1 MKINN
6 ELVKIVLDT
15 YDLDEEKLNEIF
27 NEPVLSNPYEAKGIL
42 ECGRILKKVKDEKEK
57 ILVCGDYDADGICA
71 TTILVMALK
80 KAGIECGYYIPDR
93 LTEGYGLNVNTVNNA
108 LAKGYKYFITVD
120 NGVKAVEAM
129 QAIRAANATLILT
142 DHHNYDESEILC
154 DCFVHPFKMDSK
166 FQTLSG
172 AGVACLIAR
181 MLMKESREA
190 VILACVAAIADC
202 MPVWGETRSLI
213 RLGLKYLNQGCYPAV
228 NRLKNNQFERCDE
241 TTIGF
246 QIAPKLNVTGR
257 LADRAK
263 ANNTVRYLLSNDER
277 LIDSGV
283 VQINELNE
291 IRKQITME
299 MVSISER
306 QLSEAFFQI
315 VHDDTFHE
323 GVVGLVAGRLA
334 NQLNKPFMVLA
345 HKDGLYKGSIRSVE
359 GLDLT
364 TFFDGCLDLLEA
376 YGGHA
381 MAAGI
386 SFKEEAY
393 EEVCHYIEE
402 NSHDFVYEKPVL
414 NTIKVDETMLT
425 LENIDA
431 LNCLRPFGTGFEA
444 PIFEVKVQI
453 KEVKTMGGN
462 AHLKIISQLNNEY
475 ILFNEGAGAEQYRQ
489 CTEVGFMGNVSINS
503 FRGRRTVSMN
513 VMESVFS

>member
-1 MKINN
+1 METKN
-6 ELVKIVLDT
+6 ELVELVLNA
-15 YDLDEEKLNEIF
+15 YDLDDEKLNEIF
-27 NEPVLSNPYEAKGIL
+27 MEPVLSNPYEAKGIL
-42 ECGRILKKVKDEKEK
+42 ECGRILKQIKNEKEK

-71 TTILVMALK
+71 TAIMVMALK
-80 KAGIECGYYIPDR
+80 KAGIDCGYYIPDR
-93 LTEGYGLNVNTVNNA
+93 LSEGYGLNVNTVNNA

-120 NGVKAVEAM
+120 NGVKAIDAM
-129 QAIRAANATLILT
+129 KAIHDANAVLILT
-142 DHHNYDESEILC
+142 DHHNYDKNELLC
-154 DCFVHPFKMDSK
+154 DCFVHPFEMDEK

-181 MLMKESREA
+181 MLLKESKEA

-202 MPVWGETRSLI
+202 MPVWGETRSII
-213 RLGLKYLNQGCYPAV
+213 RLGLRYLNQGFYPAI

-283 VQINELNE
+283 EQINQLNE
-291 IRKQITME
+291 IRKQITLE

-306 QLSEAFFQI
+306 QLSETFFQV
-315 VHDDTFHE
+315 VHDETFHE

-334 NQLNKPFMVLA
+334 SQLNKPFMVLA

-364 TFFDGCLDLLEA
+364 NFFDGCLDLLEA

-402 NSHDFVYEKPVL
+402 NSCEFVYEKPEL
-414 NTIKVDETMLT
+414 NTIRVDEKLLT
-425 LENIDA
+425 LENIEA
-431 LNCLRPFGTGFEA
+431 LNCLKPFGTGFEA
-444 PIFEVKVQI
+444 PVFEVNAAI
-453 KEVKTMGGN
+453 KEVRTMGKD
-462 AHLKIISQLNNEY
+462 AHLKIISQMNNEY
-475 ILFNEGAGAEQYRQ
+475 ILFNEGAQADHFRQ
-489 CTEVGFMGNVSINS
+489 ASHVCFKGNVSINS
-503 FRGRRTVSMN
+503 FRGRHSVSMN
-513 VMESVFS
+513 VMESVIF

>member
-6 ELVKIVLDT
+6 ELVKIVLDA
-15 YDLDEEKLNEIF
+15 YQLDEHQLNEIL
-27 NEPVLSNPYEAKGIL
+27 NEPILSNPYEAKGLL
-42 ECGRILKKVKDEKEK
+42 ECGQILKKVKDEKEK

-71 TTILVMALK
+71 TTIMVMALK
-80 KAGIECGYYIPDR
+80 KAGIDCGYYIPDR
-93 LTEGYGLNVNTVNNA
+93 LTEGYGLNVNTVKNA

-120 NGVKAVEAM
+120 NGVKAIEAM
-129 QAIRAANATLILT
+129 QAIRDAKATLILT
-142 DHHNYDESEILC
+142 DHHNYDPSEIVC
-154 DCFVHPFKMDSK
+154 DCFVHPFEMDTK

-181 MLMKESREA
+181 MLLKESKEA

-213 RLGLKYLNQGCYPAV
+213 RLGLRYLNQGYYPAI

-241 TTIGF
+241 TTVGF

-306 QLSEAFFQI
+306 QLSESFFQI

-323 GVVGLVAGRLA
+323 GVVGLVAGRLS
-334 NQLNKPFMVLA
+334 NQFNKPFMVLA
-345 HKDGLYKGSIRSVE
+345 HKEGLYKGSIRSVE

-376 YGGHA
+376 YGGHK

-393 EEVCHYIEE
+393 EEVCQYIEA
-402 NSHDFVYEKPVL
+402 NSQEFVYEKPVL
-414 NTIKVDETMLT
+414 NTIKVDECLLT
-425 LENIDA
+425 LENVEAMD
-431 LNCLRPFGTGFEA
+431 CLKPFGTSFEA
-444 PIFEVKVQI
+444 PIFEVNVQI
-453 KEVKTMGGN
+453 KEVRTMGN
-462 AHLKIISQLNNEY
+462 DAHLKIISQLNNEY
-475 ILFNEGAGAEQYRQ
+475 VLFNEGAMADQYRRSN
-489 CTEVGFMGNVSINS
+489 EVCFKGNVSINS
-503 FRGRRTVSMN
+503 FRGRRNVSMN
-513 VMESVFS
+513 VMETVFF